1 MGRKLRITGLAMLVI
16 VFLVLSACGTGK
28 NSNTKSVSSN
38 GTNQNS
44 GDTKVP
50 LGKKILS
57 WPMLHGYLL
66 QPVTTLC
73 KMFWRISVIR

>member
-1 MGRKLRITGLAMLVI
+1 MGRKLRITGLAMIVI

-28 NSNTKSVSSN
+28 KATPI
-38 GTNQNS
+38 
-44 GDTKVP
+44 KVVETQKYR

-66 QPVTTLC
+66 LPVTT
-73 KMFWRISVIR
+73 